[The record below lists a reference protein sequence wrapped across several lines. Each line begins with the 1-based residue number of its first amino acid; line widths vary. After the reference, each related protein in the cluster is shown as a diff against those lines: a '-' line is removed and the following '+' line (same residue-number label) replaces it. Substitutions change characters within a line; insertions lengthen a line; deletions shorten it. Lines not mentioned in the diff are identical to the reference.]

1 MINGGRIKRD
11 WLIRVFA
18 TKDPGISRWRFL
30 LRNRLLV
37 IIPSDDPIS
46 LLPVY
51 NRLRRRKH

>member
-11 WLIRVFA
+11 CLIRVFA

-30 LRNRLLV
+30 LV
-37 IIPSDDPIS
+37 IIPSDDTIS